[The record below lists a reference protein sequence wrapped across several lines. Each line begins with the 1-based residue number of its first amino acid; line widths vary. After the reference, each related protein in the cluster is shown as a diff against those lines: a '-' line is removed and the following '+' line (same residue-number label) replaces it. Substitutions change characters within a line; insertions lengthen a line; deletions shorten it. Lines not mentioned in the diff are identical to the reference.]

1 MERRAQS
8 RLEAARR
15 ISVLLAGTAILFVA
29 CNRVEPAADSSTTG
43 TSGRTQVQAAEN
55 RQAGAAQTVN
65 ASTSQPPVTKVSETE
80 PTKPSIE
87 ITLVPPR
94 GAGEERMERIAG
106 SVSGVDAG
114 KSKVVIFAHTDV
126 WYVQP
131 YTADPDTQIGEGGHW
146 ENDTHLGRDYAALL
160 VKSAYKPPGTTGK
173 LPPVAGDV
181 LAIAQVQA
189 K

>member
-1 MERRAQS
+1 MERRTQS

-15 ISVLLAGTAILFVA
+15 ISAILAGTAILFVA
-29 CNRVEPAADSSTTG
+29 CSRVEPAADSSTTG
-43 TSGRTQVQAAEN
+43 TNSRTQVQAAEN
-55 RQAGAAQTVN
+55 RQAGAAQTGN
-65 ASTSQPPVTKVSETE
+65 ASTSQPPVTKAAGTE

-87 ITLVPPR
+87 ITLVPSK
-94 GAGEERMERIAG
+94 GAGEESMGKIAG

-114 KSKVVIFAHTDV
+114 RCKVVIFAHTDV

-131 YTADPDTQIGEGGHW
+131 YTADSDTEIGEGGHW
-146 ENDTHLGRDYAALL
+146 ENDTHLGREYAALL
-160 VKSAYKPPGTTGK
+160 VKSEYKPPSTTGK

-181 LAIAQVQA
+181 LAIAQVPA